1 MKENR
6 TEKERNE
13 EDSKSND
20 DAVTVYT
27 ESEFPGEEEFENMQI
42 MDFEDEIE
50 SKEPT
55 GSKEAIFTQEE
66 VKEKLEKFD
75 GKNQDDEE
83 QDQDEDNCPV
93 RYHIWFIH
101 LWFTIY
107 ILLLVRNFLS
117 YKFVS
122 DIDTII
128 KKSAIFNKIYHPWKQ
143 KKKNQLDLYS
153 TKD

>member
-93 RYHIWFIH
+93 RYHI
-101 LWFTIY
+101 
-107 ILLLVRNFLS
+107 
-117 YKFVS
+117 
-122 DIDTII
+122 
-128 KKSAIFNKIYHPWKQ
+128 
-143 KKKNQLDLYS
+143 
-153 TKD
+153 